1 MDNLQFW
8 IWLIIIVVTFLAR
21 AFKKKPQDQ
30 QQPTSYGEETRS
42 PEPSQKPISFE
53 DLLREIQS
61 SKAPQSVQPKPV
73 PQKTIEYTDY
83 DDDLEEEVVEVEQ
96 VDYRQRDQDKT
107 FDTYE
112 KAKQAAFNRLSLEE
126 TMKVEDTVVKFGQFK
141 GYQQDTEVNVLAEY
155 VKELQNPAGFRKAFI
170 LSEVLSRKF

>member
-1 MDNLQFW
+1 MDNIQFW
-8 IWLIIIVVTFLAR
+8 IWLVIIVVTFLAR

-30 QQPTSYGEETRS
+30 QPTSYGEETRS
-42 PEPSQKPISFE
+42 PEPSQKTISFE

-61 SKAPQSVQPKPV
+61 SKIPQPKPI

-83 DDDLEEEVVEVEQ
+83 DDDLEEEVVEVER
-96 VDYRQRDQDKT
+96 VDYKKRDQDKT
-107 FDTYE
+107 YDTYE
-112 KAKQAAFNRLSLEE
+112 KAKQAAFNRPSLEE
-126 TMKVEDTVVKFGQFK
+126 TMKVEDTVVKFSQFK
-141 GYQQDTEVNVLAEY
+141 GYQQDTEVNILAEY